1 MLVCLVQHVGAAGY
15 YTEAHELHH
24 RKMRMKN
31 AYYPGILATF
41 FLKCYRNMRPDT
53 LPDSVRIE
61 FEEREVE
68 MESVPGGIA
77 TKLCIDIWDF
87 YRLPEF
93 WGIPVGYGASRL
105 PPPLKIMQ
113 GNGFGLFKTGA
124 WFLAKT
130 CTRERLIRDN
140 TGPGNKVTFF
150 AYKLTPRSQFAD
162 FLKFKC
168 WSRETTLGHLHYKA
182 VIAVL
187 PQPLYFVGNTSYT
200 SVKRVSRAVQSAR
213 SNRNAP
219 DDLDRLCRRLVN
231 AFTSNGVGASES
243 WYSNKLGRSFTIA
256 YKRPRL

>member
-41 FLKCYRNMRPDT
+41 FLKCYRNMRPNT
-53 LPDSVRIE
+53 LPNSVRIE

-68 MESVPGGIA
+68 IQGVPGGTA
-77 TKLCIDIWDF
+77 TKLCIDIWDL
-87 YRLPEF
+87 YRLAEF
-93 WGIPVGYGASRL
+93 WGIPLEYGSSRL
-105 PPPLKIMQ
+105 TATLHVMQ
-113 GNGFGLFKTGA
+113 QNGFGLFKTA
-124 WFLAKT
+124 PWFQAKST
-130 CTRERLIRDN
+130 IRERLIRNN
-140 TGPGNKVTFF
+140 TGPDNKVTFF
-150 AYKLTPRSQFAD
+150 AYELTAMSQFED

-168 WSRETTLGHLHYKA
+168 WTHTTSLGHLHYKA
-182 VIAVL
+182 VIAMA

-200 SVKRVSRAVQSAR
+200 SVKKVAGVVKSATI
-213 SNRNAP
+213 NRKAP

-243 WYSNKLGRSFTIA
+243 WYSNKLGRSFTIS
-256 YKRPRL
+256 YKRPRV